1 MTYEE
6 IMKRLKELKQ
16 VDTFGTKKELKELPN
31 IMYSGETLE
40 YVASGF
46 MDGNTWLIACT
57 NKRVLFLDKG
67 MLFGCKQLEI
77 PLEKI
82 NSIETS
88 KGLLLGKIKIW
99 DGASAMKI
107 DNVQKYAL
115 QPFVNAVNTAR
126 EALKNPVKPLEKEKG
141 QPIQEE
147 VDYIKELE
155 KLAGLRDKGI
165 ITDEDFEA
173 KKKQILG
180 L

>member
-31 IMYSGETLE
+31 IMYSGETIE
-40 YVASGF
+40 YLMSGYSNA
-46 MDGNTWLIACT
+46 NTWVIVCT

-67 MLFGCKQLEI
+67 MFFGCKQLEI

-82 NSIETS
+82 NSIEAT
-88 KGLLLGKIKIW
+88 KGLLLGSIKIW
-99 DGASAMKI
+99 DGASAMKV
-107 DNVQKYAL
+107 DQVQKFAL

-126 EALKNPVKPLEKEKG
+126 EALKNQNNHFQKPIEEKKD
-141 QPIQEE
+141 
-147 VDYIKELE
+147 DYIAQLE

>member
-107 DNVQKYAL
+107 DNIQKYAL
-115 QPFVNAVNTAR
+115 QPFVNAVNNAR
-126 EALKNPVKPLEKEKG
+126 EALKNPIKPLEKE

-147 VDYIKELE
+147 VDYIRELE